1 MTEMIDD
8 IIELA
13 AKAWSVPKEEIRI
26 EIARREVVIRC
37 RYERDPLAIKK
48 PTDDHP
54 AVYLTPSTVLRRLV
68 AAKLSECAAKMASE
82 AVKLHKRAA
91 CLDTDAREF
100 ADAAYALAPDL
111 PVIPDLGMAAV
122 EIKAVNDP
130 TLAQVKPGDIVD
142 AEGAVR

>member
-1 MTEMIDD
+1 MEMIDD

-13 AKAWSVPKEEIRI
+13 AKAWSVSKEDIRI

-68 AAKLSECAAKMASE
+68 AAKLSERAAKMASE
-82 AVKLHKRAA
+82 AVKLHKHAA
-91 CLDTDAREF
+91 RMDADAKEF
-100 ADAAYALAPDL
+100 ADAAHALAPDL
-111 PVIPDLGMAAV
+111 PIIPDLGMVAV
-122 EIKAVNDP
+122 EIKAASDG
-130 TLAQVKPGDIVD
+130 TIGHEKRLAPKAPGGT
-142 AEGAVR
+142 EP